1 MTMLMNTLGATVG
14 TQIARPFIADEY
26 GVPTVD
32 TTLNSTITE
41 QTVDEAGGLEPVQVI
56 YLIVGA
62 LDVGMAA
69 VCMLTCVW
77 LSSRGGRCCSVDALF
92 KDAEDDDDD
101 DIQLIPDSSS
111 DDQPSD
117 RQTASDSSNTPLV
130 SSDDQLHR
138 QTARGR
144 AHTAPVSSDD
154 RSSDTGQQTPA
165 VSDEKV
171 QPCSRHGR
179 ILLALIFVFHF
190 VTDSRNFSFNF
201 LLFTY
206 VYEYRGWSADAGTT
220 LLLVGKLL
228 HFVVGALMVPVSR
241 WVRPTPLLVYDLA
254 MLTTAGVL
262 MIASLRLGD
271 AFVVAGVIFE
281 AFGTSDHGT
290 VITLLEETIHV
301 IAPLMATFVA
311 ISGVSAIT
319 GFVVGTLLFYVGESA
334 YAALVL
340 TATLLCT
347 ALFVAYKVLSIR
359 FMDAIERAHKSN
371 RGETDRPH

>member
-111 DDQPSD
+111 DDQI
-117 RQTASDSSNTPLV
+117 
-130 SSDDQLHR
+130 HR